1 MKLFGLELRKAKKA
15 TPQEI
20 STINAWGGSFSLQ
33 SREYPMLLST
43 VYRCVDLISSSLGV
57 LPCKVYKVDKR
68 GFKREA
74 LEHPAYD
81 LLNLEPNEDM
91 TRYTFFKT
99 LVVSVLLTGNGYAY
113 IERDSHL
120 NPLQLI
126 YIPSSKVTIVWVND
140 DKGIRHKRYMVAG
153 FCELVEP
160 ADMIHILNFTYDGII
175 GVSTITHARQ
185 TLGIATDSE
194 AHAKGFFKSGG
205 SMSGLLTID
214 GKMTVPQKQKDEIY
228 DAWAQRMVDSPA
240 SMIILPG
247 NMRYQP
253 ITIDPKDSQ
262 LLESRLFNVQDICR
276 FFSVSPVKAFDLSKS
291 SYSTIEATQLEYL
304 TDTVLSIITNAEQ
317 EINRKV
323 FLPAERHSY
332 VAEFDTS
339 TILRTDKASQ
349 AEWLAKM
356 FSVGAITPNEIRR
369 EMNLDRVE
377 GGDESFV
384 QVNTN
389 PLKEAVKPKPDVL
402 VPPMYKDSTDTNN
415 GDTDPNPDA
424 GKKV

>member
-1 MKLFGLELRKAKKA
+1 MKIFGLELRKSKKA

-20 STINAWGGSFSLQ
+20 STINAWGGTFSLQ

-57 LPCKVYKVDKR
+57 LPCKVYRVDKD
-68 GFKREA
+68 GFKTEA
-74 LEHPAYD
+74 LDHPAYD

-91 TRYTFFKT
+91 TSYTFFKT

-120 NPLQLI
+120 NPLQLV
-126 YIPSSKVTIVWVND
+126 YIPSTKVTIVWVND
-140 DKGIRHKRYMVAG
+140 DRGIRHKRYMVAG
-153 FCELVEP
+153 FRELVEP
-160 ADMIHILNFTYDGII
+160 ADMIHILNFTYDGIQ
-175 GVSTITHARQ
+175 GVSTISHARQ

-205 SMSGLLTID
+205 STSGILTVE
-214 GKMTVPQKQKDEIY
+214 GKMSVPKKQKDEIY
-228 DAWAQRMVDSPA
+228 STWTQRLNDSPA
-240 SMIILPG
+240 SMVILPG
-247 NMRYQP
+247 NMHYQP

-304 TDTVLSIITNAEQ
+304 TDTVLSVITNAEQ
-317 EINRKV
+317 EINRKI
-323 FLPAERHSY
+323 FLPMERHSF

-349 AEWLAKM
+349 AEWLTKL
-356 FSVGAITPNEIRR
+356 FSVGAITPDEIRS
-369 EMNLDRVE
+369 EMNLPRVE
-377 GGDESFV
+377 GGNESFV
-384 QVNTN
+384 QVNTM
-389 PLKEAVKPKPDVL
+389 PLKEAVKPRPDLTIPQSQTNREDSRQKPDDN
-402 VPPMYKDSTDTNN
+402 M
-415 GDTDPNPDA
+415 
-424 GKKV
+424 